1 MVLVPLMWFCLF
13 SHISCMSQ
21 CIKCHFSPSSGT
33 ITIDVA
39 VGIAVGTGT
48 IAFVVGALLVLL
60 YHCIS
65 KHRSQLKPES
75 SSHQQ
80 QRVDSEYKE
89 SPISGREKFE
99 LRDNVAYLP
108 VRH

>member
-1 MVLVPLMWFCLF
+1 MEPRV
-13 SHISCMSQ
+13 
-21 CIKCHFSPSSGT
+21 CHFSPLSGTIQT

-48 IAFVVGALLVLL
+48 IAFVIGALLVLL

-65 KHRSQLKPES
+65 KHRSQLKPEL

-80 QRVDSEYKE
+80 QREDSEYTV
-89 SPISGREKFE
+89 SAIGGREKFE
-99 LRDNVAYLP
+99 LEDNVAYLP

>member
-1 MVLVPLMWFCLF
+1 MSVIFPL
-13 SHISCMSQ
+13 HHAGTIQ
-21 CIKCHFSPSSGT
+21 T

-48 IAFVVGALLVLL
+48 IAFIVGALLFLL

-65 KHRSQLKPES
+65 KHRSQLKPEL

-80 QRVDSEYKE
+80 QREESEYTV
-89 SPISGREKFE
+89 SAIGGGEKLE
-99 LRDNVAYLP
+99 LEDNVAYLP